1 VARILVVEDE
11 GIVAKDIKDVL
22 ERMGHVVT
30 HTVASGGEALGSVA
44 DSHPD
49 LVLMDIVLRGDMDGV
64 EAAERIRE
72 RFHVPVVY
80 LTAYADDATLQR
92 AKLAAPFGYILKPFE
107 ERDLRSTIEVALYKH
122 RMERKLEKAALE
134 WEMTFDSMEAPIVI
148 LDGGGRVARLNR
160 AAKELAGQAGL
171 AAVLDRDLADLGLGE
186 PWRKAGEMA
195 AEVRRLRS
203 PVEAQVRDASSG
215 KTWDLTAGP
224 ASDASGDAARVLVVA
239 RDVTRMI
246 ELQESLRRSETM
258 SALGLLLA
266 GVAHEVRN
274 PLFSISANLDAFEAE
289 FGTRS
294 ELEGLVT
301 LMRTEVERLAALMR
315 ELLEYGRPAEPQRAP
330 GRIDAVVAD
339 AVEWCSGL
347 ARKHDVTIANDVGGG
362 LPQLLMDKK
371 RLVQVLENLLQNAIQ
386 HSPKEGVV
394 RVDAGIEEDARGA
407 WVAVAVSDDGT
418 GFAPGDL
425 PQIFEPFFS
434 RRRGGTGLGLAI
446 AQRIV
451 EEHGG
456 TIAAANRTPG
466 GARVVVKLPCVRDT
480 DR

>member
-1 VARILVVEDE
+1 
-11 GIVAKDIKDVL
+11 
-22 ERMGHVVT
+22 
-30 HTVASGGEALGSVA
+30 
-44 DSHPD
+44 
-49 LVLMDIVLRGDMDGV
+49 
-64 EAAERIRE
+64 
-72 RFHVPVVY
+72 
-80 LTAYADDATLQR
+80 
-92 AKLAAPFGYILKPFE
+92 
-107 ERDLRSTIEVALYKH
+107 
-122 RMERKLEKAALE
+122 
-134 WEMTFDSMEAPIVI
+134 MTFDSMEAPIVI